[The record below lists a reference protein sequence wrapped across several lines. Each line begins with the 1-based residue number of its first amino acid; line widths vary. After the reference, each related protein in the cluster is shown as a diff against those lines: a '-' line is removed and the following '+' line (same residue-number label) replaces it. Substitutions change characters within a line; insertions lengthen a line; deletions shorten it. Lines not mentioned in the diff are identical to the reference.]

1 MLNNKYILLFLLKDI
16 TFAFFSMNNISSPLQ
31 PIFQMKKTLF
41 ALAALL
47 LSIAFLQAQND
58 IKPLEVKFGKLSDEE
73 IKMTQYDKDP
83 DAGAVVL
90 FDKGNCTIGK
100 NNLFTQHI
108 RIKIFKKTAI
118 EQGNFTIELPNW
130 ASISGIRGITYNLE
144 NGKMVETKL
153 TKENMFDEKITKFWN
168 LKKIIMPDI
177 HEGSII
183 ELEYNISGGYLGDW
197 TFQHIIPTMW
207 SEYKMSVPK
216 VLKFS
221 QIGQGT
227 TPYLVSSQHNDR
239 KTYSV
244 VTQESLGRGFI
255 ADVASKRAINNNYY
269 YDTSES
275 FWIQKDIPAFQPE
288 KFITSSADYL
298 TKLNFYLEE
307 YNPEPGFGVPQK
319 YVKSWAEEAKELL
332 YDNDFYG
339 IIDKKSVLKD
349 ELVTVV
355 NDGMKPKE
363 KVQAIF
369 NYIGK
374 TFEQNKGRSLFL
386 SGTVSELQKKGK
398 LTPSEMNILMMNM
411 IRTAGIEVHPVLIST
426 RKHGKIG
433 TPYAV
438 YNRFDRTIGRVL
450 IDKDT
455 FFIDVAS
462 YPHPV
467 DLLPFEDLNG
477 GGYEFWGKE
486 NYAVVIPSNKIA
498 TRRMSQGTMI
508 LDTEGWLSGTIA
520 TTTSG
525 YEAVENRQNI
535 KEMGVDK
542 FVQSMLSGVL
552 ISGKLEEQKF
562 ENPEAFYDGTLKGNF
577 KIKTTDYVSK
587 AGDKMYINPLLCF
600 AEKTNAF
607 ANPERKFT
615 IDYGSPKDE
624 VANLILTI
632 PDGYKVEELPKMVR
646 IQLFE
651 GAMRYDYLIEASG
664 NQIRVNTKL
673 SIKKTTYEVAE
684 YPDLRD
690 FYGKIIA
697 KMGEQI
703 VLTKVTK

>member
-1 MLNNKYILLFLLKDI
+1 
-16 TFAFFSMNNISSPLQ
+16 
-31 PIFQMKKTLF
+31 MKKTLF

-47 LSIAFLQAQND
+47 LTNALLLAQND
-58 IKPLEVKFGKLSDEE
+58 IKPLDVKFGKLSNEE
-73 IKMTQYDKDP
+73 IRMTQYDKDP
-83 DAGAVVL
+83 AAGAVVL
-90 FDKGNCTIGK
+90 FDKGNCTISK
-100 NNLFTQHI
+100 NSLFTQHV
-108 RIKIFKKTAI
+108 RIKIFKKTAL
-118 EQGNFTIELPNW
+118 EQGNFIIELPDW
-130 ASISGIRGITYNLE
+130 ASITGVRGITYNLE

-168 LKKIIMPDI
+168 LRKITMPNV

-197 TFQHIIPTMW
+197 NFQHIIPTIW

-227 TPYLVSSQHNDR
+227 TPYMVSTQYNDR

-244 VTQESLGRGFI
+244 VTQESSGRGFI
-255 ADVASKRAINNNYY
+255 ADVSSKRAINNNYY

-288 KFITSSADYL
+288 KFITSAADYL

-307 YNPEPGFGVPQK
+307 YTPEPGFGAPKK
-319 YVKSWAEEAKELL
+319 YVKSWAEEAKQLL

-339 IIDKKSVLKD
+339 ILEKKSVLKD
-349 ELVTVV
+349 ELATVV

-411 IRTAGIEVHPVLIST
+411 MRTAGIEVHPVLIST
-426 RKHGKIG
+426 RQHGKIG

-450 IDKDT
+450 IENDT

-462 YPHPV
+462 FPHPV

-486 NYAVVIPSNKIA
+486 NFAVVIPSNKIG
-498 TRRMSQGTMI
+498 TRRMSQATMV
-508 LDTEGWLSGTIA
+508 LNTEGVLSGTIV

-525 YEAVENRQNI
+525 HEAVENRQKI
-535 KEMGVDK
+535 KDMGADK
-542 FVQSMLSGVL
+542 FVESMLSGVL
-552 ISGKLEEQKF
+552 IGGKLEEQKF
-562 ENPEAFYDGTLKGNF
+562 ENPEAFYDATLKGNF

-587 AGDKMYINPLLCF
+587 ISDKMYINPLLCF
-600 AEKTNAF
+600 AEKNNPF

-624 VANLILTI
+624 IANLILTI
-632 PDGYKVEELPKMVR
+632 PNGYEVEELPKMVR

-651 GAMRYDYLIEASG
+651 GAMRYDYLIETVG
-664 NQIRVNTKL
+664 NQIKLNTKL
-673 SIKKTTYEVAE
+673 TIKKTTFEVDQ
-684 YPDLRD
+684 YTDLRA
-690 FYGKIIA
+690 FYSKIIA

-703 VLTKVTK
+703 VLAKATK